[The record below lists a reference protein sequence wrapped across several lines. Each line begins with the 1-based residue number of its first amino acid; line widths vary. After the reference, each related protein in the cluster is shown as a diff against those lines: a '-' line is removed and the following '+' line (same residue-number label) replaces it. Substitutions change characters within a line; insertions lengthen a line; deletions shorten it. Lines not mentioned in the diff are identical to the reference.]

1 MPRLALRQGSLFP
14 VSGYFL
20 MMVLR
25 CAMGRDTN
33 CVIAYFPSYS
43 YYDLNCIRDERVQ
56 KFSLYLLVEVIK
68 DNPPF

>member
-1 MPRLALRQGSLFP
+1 
-14 VSGYFL
+14 
-20 MMVLR
+20 
-25 CAMGRDTN
+25 MGRDTN
-33 CVIAYFPSYS
+33 CVIAYFPSCS